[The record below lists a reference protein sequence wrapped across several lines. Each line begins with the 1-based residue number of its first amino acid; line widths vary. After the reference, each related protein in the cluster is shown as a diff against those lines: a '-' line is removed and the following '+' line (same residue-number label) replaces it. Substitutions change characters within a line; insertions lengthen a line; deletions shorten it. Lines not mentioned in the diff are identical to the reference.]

1 MKKKS
6 DTFLLQVRDHRLV
19 YYFILIALICLSGL
33 PGYAQTNSKVSGV
46 VLSATDNLPLIGV
59 NIVQKG
65 TTNGV
70 VTDIDGHFEF
80 SVPSNATLT
89 ISYIGY
95 VEQEVKVTSATRR
108 FNVLLREDSQTLD
121 EVVVVGYGVQ
131 KKKLVTGA
139 TVQVKGDDI
148 QKLNTVSPLSALQ
161 SQTPGVN
168 IMKKSGQPGEGFK
181 VNIRGIGTIGNSQP
195 LYIVDGVSRGNID
208 YLNPS
213 DIESL
218 DVLKDAA
225 SAAIYGSRA
234 ANGVI
239 LVTTKQGKAGKASI
253 QYDGYFGVQNVYKTA
268 SLLNAQE
275 YAMMMNE
282 AQVNSGLKPY
292 D

>member
-6 DTFLLQVRDHRLV
+6 DTFLSQVHDHRLV

-70 VTDIDGHFEF
+70 VTDINGNFEF

-131 KKKLVTGA
+131 KKKLECLQDGFFAECTG
-139 TVQVKGDDI
+139 VCDDDERG
-148 QKLNTVSPLSALQ
+148 T
-161 SQTPGVN
+161 
-168 IMKKSGQPGEGFK
+168 GQF
-181 VNIRGIGTIGNSQP
+181 RS
-195 LYIVDGVSRGNID
+195 
-208 YLNPS
+208 
-213 DIESL
+213 
-218 DVLKDAA
+218 
-225 SAAIYGSRA
+225 
-234 ANGVI
+234 
-239 LVTTKQGKAGKASI
+239 
-253 QYDGYFGVQNVYKTA
+253 
-268 SLLNAQE
+268 
-275 YAMMMNE
+275 E
-282 AQVNSGLKPY
+282 AV
-292 D
+292 